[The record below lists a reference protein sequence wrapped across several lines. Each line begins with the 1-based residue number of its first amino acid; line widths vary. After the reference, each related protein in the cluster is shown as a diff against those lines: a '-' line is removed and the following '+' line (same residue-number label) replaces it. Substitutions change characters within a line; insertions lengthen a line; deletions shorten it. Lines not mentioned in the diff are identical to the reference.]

1 MRHSGYLPDGT
12 PLNRTGNCINHPETI
27 GPDPHTPGSPLPR
40 ANFTN
45 AVGYLPDGTPLNAA
59 GNALNHPETM
69 QPDTHAPGSPL
80 PRSYYA
86 AEVGYLVDGTDMS
99 RAGNLSVQ
107 AGAAPAPVSSMPSPP
122 APVAAPTPV
131 AASFTSTAEA
141 LHGISF
147 SYSMQKDAYADYEFL
162 NDVGFWDSDLCQP
175 VHQGYVHKVL

>member
-1 MRHSGYLPDGT
+1 
-12 PLNRTGNCINHPETI
+12 
-27 GPDPHTPGSPLPR
+27 
-40 ANFTN
+40 
-45 AVGYLPDGTPLNAA
+45 
-59 GNALNHPETM
+59 M

-86 AEVGYLVDGTDMS
+86 AEVGYLVDGTDML

-107 AGAAPAPVSSMPSPP
+107 AGAASAPISSMPSPASP
-122 APVAAPTPV
+122 PVAAPTPV

-162 NDVGFWDSDLCQP
+162 NDVGFWDSDFIFSLGETSNILEMPTCSPPPLCQF
-175 VHQGYVHKVL
+175 VFDLASGG